1 MSVQPWHVYFKIGDH
16 HPDDRGTKDGEP
28 VYYQEVS
35 GKDCFGQPRYIGPGD
50 RRDFVIIWV
59 MTTEEEL
66 KEIFKSPRKN
76 SIAHRRGRKS
86 YYFLDLEK
94 VFTPE
99 ALAEYR
105 DHGKEVAPVDVL
117 TLDGYYK
124 LSDYRVDK
132 KRLDKPFVSGSITT
146 GNYDVGTAGDYGNV
160 YLFEQAIAGNIGDG
174 VLVGTVISNN
184 DVGDND
190 IDFNTNHLTSAIGS
204 ITVTSDTP
212 GAGMESYVISNTN
225 ANYNTVVLG
234 ANGNYNFEYLKF
246 DKFRFTHAA
255 ANIARTN
262 RMNNMVIDASS
273 SADTSTEWIYYGGN
287 DANQASFYCYDVV
300 IITAASAV
308 LNYPV
313 QIDLFQTFANDYNGF
328 VFFENCSFFIDST
341 YFTSVQ
347 AFEFTNPQSGET
359 YSGFNNIVCHD
370 LNTAPAGMVRV
381 TSGATVH
388 LDNPAYSGVNSTQS
402 GASVTQTG
410 KVTSTDGDFTSINPA
425 SADFAKI
432 TGGSGLY
439 AVGTDS
445 VLAENI
451 ADIIGTPWPPAAP
464 SIGAFSGYVPPPLA
478 FDENPEIYYGN
489 HLATATITV
498 TSEET
503 DFPKENLTLDALW
516 ANWKATGTSDQTL
529 TADCGA
535 AVTASRMLLSGE
547 FVDLSGAGITIE
559 YSYNG
564 STWNTLAFWTQTDV
578 GPVLARVP
586 EKTAQYWR
594 VTLSG
599 LTTAPV
605 IGHWGLYDPLV
616 VPRVLGDGSDYHRAK
631 NLSQTHI
638 TEDGKN
644 QMHEGPQMR
653 EGRLILGNMI
663 YEDANDTKVNELR
676 DRGKTGKIFICLAP
690 DTAPGDVF
698 NALMTNLIYNPVKGV
713 TRSPRIDY
721 REVT

>member
-1 MSVQPWHVYFKIGDH
+1 MPESKPKPWHVYFKIGDH

-28 VYYQEVS
+28 VYYQPAT

-50 RRDFVIIWV
+50 RRDFVIVWV
-59 MTTEEEL
+59 MAKEEVI
-66 KEIFKSPRKN
+66 KNIFKRPRKN
-76 SIAHRRGRKS
+76 SIAHRRKRKS
-86 YYFLDLEK
+86 YYFLDFEK
-94 VFTPE
+94 VFTDI
-99 ALAEYR
+99 AIKEYR
-105 DHGKEVAPVDVL
+105 DHQIEVAPIDIL
-117 TLDGYYK
+117 NLDD
-124 LSDYRVDK
+124 LSDYRIDK
-132 KRLDKPFVSGSITT
+132 KRLDKSFVHGSITE
-146 GNYDVGTAGDYGNV
+146 GNEDIGVDGDYANL

-174 VLVGTVISNN
+174 VLVGTVISDN

-204 ITVTSDTP
+204 ITITSDTP

-225 ANYNTVVLG
+225 ANYNTIVLG

-255 ANIARTN
+255 ANVTRTN
-262 RMNNMVIDASS
+262 ILKNVVIDASS
-273 SADTSTEWIYYGGN
+273 SADTSVEWIYYGGN
-287 DANQASFYCYDVV
+287 SANQASFHCYDV
-300 IITAASAV
+300 IMITAASAT
-308 LNYPV
+308 LNYPI
-313 QIDLFQTFANDYNGF
+313 QIDLLNTFANDYNGF
-328 VFFENCSFFIDST
+328 VFFENMSIWIDST

-359 YSGFNNIVCHD
+359 YSGFNNIVCHN

-410 KVTSTDGDFTSINPA
+410 KVTSTDGDFTSIDPDNVEF
-425 SADFAKI
+425 SKI
-432 TGGSGLY
+432 SGGSGLY
-439 AVGTDS
+439 AVGISS

-451 ADIIGTPWPPAAP
+451 ADILGTPWAPAAP

-478 FDENPEIYYGN
+478 FDENPEIYYKN
-489 HLATATITV
+489 QLAAATITA

-503 DFPKENLTLDALW
+503 DFPKENLTLEALW
-516 ANWKATGTSDQTL
+516 ANWQATDTSDQTL

-535 AVTASRMLLSGE
+535 AVTASRLILSGE
-547 FVDLSGAGITIE
+547 FVDLSGVGIAIE

-564 STWNTLAFWTQTDV
+564 STWSTLAFWTQTDA
-578 GPVLARVP
+578 GPVLVRIP
-586 EKTAQYWR
+586 EKTARYWR
-594 VTLSG
+594 VKLTG
-599 LTTAPV
+599 LTAAPV
-605 IGHWGLYDPLV
+605 IGHWGLYNPLV
-616 VPRVLGDGSDYHRAK
+616 VPRQLGDGSDYHRAK
-631 NLSQTHI
+631 DLSKTHT
-638 TEDGKN
+638 TENGKD

-676 DRGKTGKIFICLAP
+676 DLGETGKMFICLAP
-690 DTAPGDVF
+690 DTAPEDVF
-698 NALMTNLIYNPVKGV
+698 YALMTKLIYNPVTGM
-713 TRSPRIDY
+713 TRSPRVDY